1 MSAVLLVPDE
11 WVHLP
16 GTHIEALILRGRSF
30 LLASNPDGTWDL
42 STVPGMVLARVV
54 YRDGRR
60 SWPWPVTPLP
70 LRRPVPSDRA
80 TRRAPTSST
89 SWFESEQ
96 ARRV

>member
-16 GTHIEALILRGRSF
+16 GTRIEALILRGRGF

-70 LRRPVPSDRA
+70 LRRPVPPDRA